1 MRGHANDTAP
11 IMKGV
16 IFTTRYELQFL
27 RIGDR
32 VVINKG
38 KNKGRVVTV
47 LDILGSD
54 DESPCI
60 LIKTLDLEPFI
71 EGGNTS
77 RRFKLTGWREL
88 DVIN

>member
-1 MRGHANDTAP
+1 M
-11 IMKGV
+11 
-16 IFTTRYELQFL
+16 TRFDLQFL
-27 RIGDR
+27 RIGDC

-38 KNKGRVVTV
+38 KNKGREGIV

-54 DESPCI
+54 YESQCI
-60 LIKTLDLEPFI
+60 LIRSLDLKPFI
-71 EGGNTS
+71 DRGNAN

>member
-1 MRGHANDTAP
+1 M
-11 IMKGV
+11 
-16 IFTTRYELQFL
+16 TRFDLQFL

-38 KNKGRVVTV
+38 NNKGREAIV

-54 DESPCI
+54 DESQCI
-60 LIKTLDLEPFI
+60 LIQSLDLKPFI
-71 EGGNTS
+71 DRSNTN

-88 DVIN
+88 DVIK

>member
-1 MRGHANDTAP
+1 M
-11 IMKGV
+11 
-16 IFTTRYELQFL
+16 TRFDLQFL
-27 RIGDR
+27 RIGDC
-32 VVINKG
+32 VVIKNG
-38 KNKGRVVTV
+38 KNKGRKAIV

-60 LIKTLDLEPFI
+60 LIRSLDHKPFI
-71 EGGNTS
+71 DRGNTS